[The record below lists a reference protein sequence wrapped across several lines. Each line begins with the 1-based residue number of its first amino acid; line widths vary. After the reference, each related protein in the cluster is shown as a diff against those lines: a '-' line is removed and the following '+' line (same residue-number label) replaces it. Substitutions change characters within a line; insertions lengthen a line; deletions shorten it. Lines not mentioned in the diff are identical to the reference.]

1 MQRFVPAAVSFKAGG
16 RSCLHGREKAVNRES
31 FETLVRAY
39 ANDVFRY
46 LYWLCRDRGLAED
59 LSQETF
65 ARAWA
70 AWHQP
75 RDEKAL
81 KAWLFTIARHEHAR
95 LHERKPLD
103 IDPDAELDAL
113 AERATADP
121 ALGIDIRKAFA
132 LLPEAYREP
141 LLLQVL
147 GGLSSAEIAATMAST
162 EEAVNM
168 RLSRARKTLRALLEG
183 DNAPAMRK
191 RETSP

>member
-1 MQRFVPAAVSFKAGG
+1 MALGLGSSPGPVDMFGPSRRAQ
-16 RSCLHGREKAVNRES
+16 
-31 FETLVRAY
+31 FETVVRAY

-46 LYWLCRDRGLAED
+46 LYWLCRDRNLAED

-70 AWHQP
+70 AWEDQ

-81 KAWLFTIARHEHAR
+81 KAWLFTIARNEHAR
-95 LHERKPLD
+95 TYERKRLD
-103 IDPDAELDAL
+103 VDPDAELDEIVSRTA
-113 AERATADP
+113 ADP
-121 ALGIDIRKAFA
+121 ALAIDMRRALA

-147 GGLSSAEIAATMAST
+147 GGLSSAEIAASIGST

-168 RLSRARKTLRALLEG
+168 RLSRARRSLREMLEG
-183 DNAPAMRK
+183 PPGARATRK
-191 RETSP
+191 EAAR

>member
-1 MQRFVPAAVSFKAGG
+1 MFGASS
-16 RSCLHGREKAVNRES
+16 RSG
-31 FETLVRAY
+31 FETVVRAY

-46 LYWLCRDRGLAED
+46 LYWLCRDRSLAED

-70 AWHQP
+70 AWEGQ

-95 LHERKPLD
+95 LYERKRLD
-103 IDPDAELDAL
+103 IDPDAELDAIVSKT
-113 AERATADP
+113 ATDP
-121 ALGIDIRKAFA
+121 SLGIDVRRAFG

-147 GGLSSAEIAATMAST
+147 AGLTSAEIAAALEST

-168 RLSRARKTLRALLEG
+168 RLSRARKALRTLLEG
-183 DNAPAMRK
+183 GKPAVPI
-191 RETSP
+191 RERQR